1 MIVWIITYIIVL
13 LIYYS
18 NILLHQKPESMLVSL
33 IRASIISGHMNWNPC
48 SDMLTMPSS
57 NLLSNFMRMKSNLD
71 PCDSGLYFPVLE
83 TTFRFL
89 MLYTEPSSKRFL
101 NRETRIFGIVA
112 WIKFSCHTTYLRKVN
127 NIIQFDKLIS
137 YKYIDL
143 LTFSSIKIMS
153 RLISSS
159 VFGLT
164 DSHILHTRTLIIQV

>member
-1 MIVWIITYIIVL
+1 
-13 LIYYS
+13 
-18 NILLHQKPESMLVSL
+18 
-33 IRASIISGHMNWNPC
+33 
-48 SDMLTMPSS
+48 MLTMPSS
-57 NLLSNFMRMKSNLD
+57 NLLGDVMCMKNNLD

-89 MLYTEPSSKRFL
+89 MMYTEPSSKRFL
-101 NRETRIFGIVA
+101 NRETRIFGIVG
-112 WIKFSCHTTYLRKVN
+112 WIKFFCHTTYLRKVN

-143 LTFSSIKIMS
+143 LTISSIKIMS

-164 DSHILHTRTLIIQV
+164 DSHILHTCTLIIQV